1 MLNYKLEQNVKVLVT
16 NELSETVIDVLKDFN
31 YQKPFIVIDSFL
43 LNNEAIKTLL
53 DTLTKANKAYTIYDK
68 VVPNPPIESID
79 AGADFFK
86 AKKCDSILAIGGG
99 SVIDAARGINIVRHL
114 GGSIADYAYD
124 KEIKSFCNGLIAIPT
139 TSGTGSE
146 LSNALIVTD
155 TVNNE
160 KIAVLSNLAV
170 SEVAILNP
178 HLALSLPEQLTI
190 STGLDAFS
198 HAAEAYTSTLSTPV
212 VDAICEKIMFLIY
225 NYLPKAAKDGQNLEA
240 RERMMVAAA
249 LGGWVLNNGGT
260 HIGHS
265 QAHIIGA
272 KLGIAH
278 GQACAYAL
286 PGTLKATAAVK
297 AKKIKEIGYIL
308 GTEFP
313 ENVTDQEIGEIVAA
327 RYREFRDETLGLTPF
342 ETLNIERE
350 QIMTLAKDVQTERF
364 AGNTP
369 FDLTDDVVN
378 ELMRDFG

>member
-1 MLNYKLEQNVKVLVT
+1 MDYKLEQSVKVLVADH
-16 NELSETVIDVLKDFN
+16 LAETTLDVLN
-31 YQKPFIVIDSFL
+31 NLGYSHPMIVIDSFL
-43 LNNEAIKTLL
+43 LQSTPINDLLTAFKENKKQFTL
-53 DTLTKANKAYTIYDK
+53 YDK
-68 VVPNPPIESID
+68 VIPNPPIELINK
-79 AGADFFK
+79 GAQIFTENH
-86 AKKCDSILAIGGG
+86 CDSIIAIGGG

-124 KEIKSFCNGLIAIPT
+124 KEITAFCSGLIAIPT

-155 TVNNE
+155 TEKNE
-160 KIAVLSNLAV
+160 KIAVLSNEAV
-170 SEVAILNP
+170 SEVAILCP
-178 HLALSLPEQLTI
+178 DLLVSLPEQLTI

-225 NYLPKAAKDGQNLEA
+225 KYLPLATQNGQNKEA

-272 KLGIAH
+272 KLNIPH

-286 PGTLKATAAVK
+286 PGTLKATASVK
-297 AKKIKEIGYIL
+297 PKKIKEIGYIL
-308 GTEFP
+308 EASFP
-313 ENVTDQEIGEIVAA
+313 ENATNEQIGEITAA
-327 RYREFRDETLGLTPF
+327 RYRDFRDSILGLTPF
-342 ETLNIERE
+342 ETLNISRE
-350 QIMTLAKDVQTERF
+350 DITALSKEVQTERF
-364 AGNTP
+364 SGNTP
-369 FDLTDDVVN
+369 FELTDEIVLQ
-378 ELMRDFG
+378 LMKEFG

>member
-1 MLNYKLEQNVKVLVT
+1 MNYKLEQHVKVLVT
-16 NELSETVIDVLKDFN
+16 DKLDQTAVDVLNDKN
-31 YQKPFIVIDSFL
+31 YQKPLIVIDSFL
-43 LNNEAIKTLL
+43 LTTEAIKNLFVAL
-53 DTLTKANKAYTIYDK
+53 KSNNKDYAIFDK
-68 VVPNPPIESID
+68 VIPNPPIELID
-79 AGADFFK
+79 AGAKFFLDNH
-86 AKKCDSILAIGGG
+86 CDSIIAIGGG

-114 GGSIADYAYD
+114 GGSIVDYAYE
-124 KEIKSFCNGLIAIPT
+124 KEITNFCHGLIAVPT

-160 KIAVLSNLAV
+160 KIAVLSNETV

-178 HLALSLPEQLTI
+178 ELALSLPKQLTI

-198 HAAEAYTSTLSTPV
+198 HAAEAYTSNLSTPV

-225 NYLPKAAKDGQNLEA
+225 NYLPKATHDGQNREA

-272 KLGIAH
+272 KLGIPH

-286 PGTLKATAAVK
+286 PGTLRATASVK
-297 AKKIKEIGYIL
+297 SKKVKEIGYIL
-308 GTEFP
+308 GASFP
-313 ENVTDQEIGEIVAA
+313 ENVTDEQIGEITAEK
-327 RYREFRDETLGLTPF
+327 YKDFRDNVLGLVAF
-342 ETLNIERE
+342 DTLNIQRE
-350 QIMTLAKDVQTERF
+350 ELLALSDEVKNERF
-364 AGNTP
+364 AGNSP
-369 FDLTDDVVN
+369 FKLTDELIK
-378 ELMRDFG
+378 ELMQHFG

>member
-16 NELSETVIDVLKDFN
+16 NELSETVLDVLKDFN

-68 VVPNPPIESID
+68 VIPNPPIESID
-79 AGADFFK
+79 TGVDFFK
-86 AKKCDSILAIGGG
+86 AEKCDSILAIGGG

-155 TVNNE
+155 TINNE

-178 HLALSLPEQLTI
+178 QLALSLPEQLTI

-313 ENVTDQEIGEIVAA
+313 ENVTDDEIGNITAA
-327 RYREFRDETLGLTPF
+327 RYREFRDDILGLTPF
-342 ETLNIERE
+342 DSLNIKRE
-350 QIMTLAKDVQTERF
+350 DVMALAKEVQTERF

-369 FDLTDDVVN
+369 FELTDDVIAQ
-378 ELMRDFG
+378 LMHDFG